1 MHVPDPLPA
10 DVAACHALI
19 QQMQAELIETRRKLA
34 IHEENERV
42 RMEHLY
48 GKGATAE
55 KLLNFGRM
63 IAGKKNVRALS
74 NPDDPTCGELYLRAK
89 AAERAKRRK
98 KK

>member
-1 MHVPDPLPA
+1 MNVPDPLPA

-19 QQMQAELIETRRKLA
+19 QQLQAELIETRRKLA

-42 RMEHLY
+42 RMEYVY

-55 KLLNFGRM
+55 KLLNFGLM
-63 IAGKKNVRALS
+63 IAGKGGVGASS

-89 AAERAKRRK
+89 AARRRK